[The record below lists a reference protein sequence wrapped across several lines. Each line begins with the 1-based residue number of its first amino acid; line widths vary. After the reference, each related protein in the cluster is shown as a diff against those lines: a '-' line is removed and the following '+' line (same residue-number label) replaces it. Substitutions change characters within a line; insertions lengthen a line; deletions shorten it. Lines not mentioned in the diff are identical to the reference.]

1 MPEYKPSQRMMDFAP
16 SPKQIDLRE
25 SVTRFARREL
35 RDDVRARDARGE
47 FSRELWR
54 RCATFGIQG
63 LPIPEGYGGSGEDA
77 LTTFLALEALGYGCL
92 DGGLTFSLNAQ
103 MWSIEMP
110 ILRFGRE
117 DQKRRYLPAL
127 CAGSLIGGHAMT
139 EPNTGSDAFAM
150 RTTAT
155 RRGNGYVLH
164 GSKTFVSNAPVA
176 DFFLVFA
183 RTDPAKGAFG
193 LSAFLVD
200 RDTPG
205 LTLGRELHKMGLRTS
220 PMAEVSFEDC
230 EVPADAMLGVPG
242 GGMAL
247 FNHSMDWER
256 GGILACAIGTMER
269 QLERC
274 IAYARERMQFGR
286 PIGKFQAVA
295 HRIVDMKLRLETA
308 RLLLRRLGWLKV
320 AGKPTRIESAM
331 VKMYLSEC
339 FLQSSLDAV
348 QIFGGYGYMTE
359 YELEREVRDAVGS
372 RIYSGTSDIQR
383 NIIAGGLGL

>member
-1 MPEYKPSQRMMDFAP
+1 MPEYKPSNRMNFAP
-16 SPKQIDLRE
+16 SPKQTDLRE
-25 SVTRFARREL
+25 SVIRFARREL
-35 RDDVRARDARGE
+35 SDDVRSRDARGE

-63 LPIPEGYGGSGEDA
+63 LPVPEAYGGSGEDA
-77 LTTFLALEALGYGCL
+77 LTTFLTLEALGYGCL

-117 DQKRRYLPAL
+117 EQKRHYLPAL

-155 RRGNGYVLH
+155 KRGDGYVLD
-164 GSKTFVSNAPVA
+164 GNKTFVSNAPVA

-205 LTLGRELHKMGLRTS
+205 VTLGRELHKMGLRTS
-220 PMAEVSFEDC
+220 PMAEVVFEDC
-230 EVPADAMLGVPG
+230 EVSADAMLGVPG
-242 GGMAL
+242 AGMAL

-308 RLLLRRLGWLKV
+308 RLLLRRLGWLRA

>member
-1 MPEYKPSQRMMDFAP
+1 MDFAP
-16 SPKQIDLRE
+16 SAKQADLRE
-25 SVTRFARREL
+25 SVVRFAKREL
-35 RDDVRARDARGE
+35 SDDVRARDARGE

-54 RCATFGIQG
+54 RCAVFGIQG
-63 LPIPEGYGGSGEDA
+63 LPVPETYGGSGEDA

-92 DGGLTFSLNAQ
+92 DGGLIFSLNAQ
-103 MWSIEMP
+103 IWSIAMP

-117 DQKRRYLPAL
+117 DQKRRYLTAL
-127 CAGSLIGGHAMT
+127 CDGSLIGGHAMT
-139 EPNTGSDAFAM
+139 EPDTGSDAFAM
-150 RTTAT
+150 RTAAV
-155 RRGNGYVLH
+155 RRGDGYVLT

-183 RTDPAKGAFG
+183 RTDPARGSFG

-200 RDTPG
+200 RAIPG
-205 LTLGRELHKMGLRTS
+205 VTLGRELHKMGLRTS
-220 PMAEVSFEDC
+220 PMAEVAFEGC
-230 EVPADAMLGVPG
+230 EVPAAAMLGVPG
-242 GGMAL
+242 GGMAI

-256 GGILACAIGTMER
+256 GGILACAVGTMER
-269 QLERC
+269 QVERC
-274 IAYARERMQFGR
+274 AAYARQRMQFGK

-295 HRIVDMKLRLETA
+295 HRIVDMKLRFETA
-308 RLLLRRLGWLKV
+308 RLLLHRLGWLKST
-320 AGKPTRIESAM
+320 GKPTRIESAM

-359 YELEREVRDAVGS
+359 YELEREVRDAIGS